1 MPALPVAIVG
11 AGIGGLTAALA
22 LAQRGFSV
30 TLVERRTGFSEAGA
44 GIQLSPN
51 ASRVL
56 AGLGLGPALR
66 RAAAEPERVVIHAQ
80 TSGRVI
86 GEVALSGMR
95 QRFGAPY
102 AVIHRADLQTIL
114 LDAVRSRPSVRLLM
128 GRAAVAAGQDAAA
141 ATLTVEK
148 AGGAREVMEAGVIV
162 GADGLWSALRAALG
176 DARAPAYR
184 GATAWRATLPR
195 EGAPAEASGDETGLW
210 LGRAGHVVHYP
221 IAGGRLVNI
230 VAVERRQKPVEGWS
244 APGDPAALLSAFAR
258 AAAPLRR
265 LLEGPSEW
273 RRWSLFDL
281 PVKTMARGR
290 IALLGDAAHPVLPFL
305 AQGGALAIEDA
316 AVLAACLSGGSDPAA
331 ALARYAAARLPRARR
346 VQAAARRNG
355 FAYHAAGPAA
365 WVRDAIMRR
374 AGPQGMADRYAW
386 IYGWAP
392 PAEGA

>member
-22 LAQRGFSV
+22 LAQRGHAV
-30 TLVERRTGFSEAGA
+30 TLVERRTGFSESGA

-56 AGLGLGPALR
+56 ADLGLGPALR
-66 RAAAEPERVVIHAQ
+66 RAAVEPERVVIRAQ
-80 TSGRVI
+80 ASGRVI

-114 LDAVRSRPSVRLLM
+114 LDAVRSRPNVRLLM
-128 GRAAVAAGQDAAA
+128 GRTGVALTQDAAS

-148 AGGAREVMEAGVIV
+148 AGGAREVLEAGVIV
-162 GADGLWSALRAALG
+162 GADGLWSMVRGAIG
-176 DARAPAYR
+176 DQRAPSDR
-184 GATAWRATLPR
+184 GATAWRATVPR
-195 EGAPAEASGDETGLW
+195 ETAPEAMSGHETGLW

-230 VAVERRQKPVEGWS
+230 VAVERGNKAVEGWS
-244 APGDPAALLSAFAR
+244 APGDPAALSAAFAH
-258 AAAPLRR
+258 AAPPLRR

-273 RRWSLFDL
+273 RLWSLFDL
-281 PVKTMARGR
+281 PAKIMAQGR

-316 AVLAACLSGGSDPAA
+316 TVLGACLSNGSDPAA
-331 ALARYAAARLPRARR
+331 GLARYAAARLDRARR
-346 VQAAARRNG
+346 VQTAARRNG
-355 FAYHAAGPAA
+355 FAYHAAGPVA
-365 WVRDAIMRR
+365 WVRDALMRR
-374 AGPQGMADRYAW
+374 AGPQGMVDRYAW
-386 IYGWAP
+386 VYGWTP
-392 PAEGA
+392 SEGA